1 MIEYHHRTPLIGSFL
16 LGINKSNNMNKPN
29 IWVNR
34 AIKIGLLAAIP
45 LIAFF
50 SPSSGILVEG
60 SLSTI
65 NGGNAIDLNQDNNII
80 YSSSQA
86 FLLGTNPTSVPIIS
100 QKVTVT
106 AYSSTPDQ
114 TDDTPF
120 ITASGKVVDDGIVAS
135 NFLTFGTK
143 LRFPQLFGN
152 KIFVV
157 EDRMHQRYS
166 SNRVDIWFPDRESAE
181 NFGIQTT
188 IMEILE

>member
-45 LIAFF
+45 LVIFF
-50 SPSSGILVEG
+50 SPGSGILVEG

-65 NGGNAIDLNQDNNII
+65 NGDNITNLTQDNNII

-86 FLLGTNPTSVPIIS
+86 FLLGANPTIVPIIS

-181 NFGIQTT
+181 NFGIKTT

>member
-65 NGGNAIDLNQDNNII
+65 NGGNTLNLNQDNNII

>member
-1 MIEYHHRTPLIGSFL
+1 
-16 LGINKSNNMNKPN
+16 MNKLN
-29 IWVNR
+29 TWVNR
-34 AIKIGLLAAIP
+34 AVKIGLLAAIP
-45 LIAFF
+45 LVIFF
-50 SPSSGILVEG
+50 SPGSGILVEG

-65 NGGNAIDLNQDNNII
+65 NGDNITNLTQDNNII

-86 FLLGTNPTSVPIIS
+86 FLLGANPTIVPIIS

-181 NFGIQTT
+181 NFGIQAT

>member
-1 MIEYHHRTPLIGSFL
+1 M
-16 LGINKSNNMNKPN
+16 
-29 IWVNR
+29 
-34 AIKIGLLAAIP
+34 
-45 LIAFF
+45 
-50 SPSSGILVEG
+50 
-60 SLSTI
+60 
-65 NGGNAIDLNQDNNII
+65 
-80 YSSSQA
+80 
-86 FLLGTNPTSVPIIS
+86 PIIS

-120 ITASGKVVDDGIVAS
+120 ITASGKVVSDGIVAS

-181 NFGIQTT
+181 NFGIQAT